1 MHRIPS
7 LAPLPPSER
16 SILRLPKVIS
26 RCGISRSTIYEWMKD
41 GRFPKPRSLGSRAV
55 GWDSWEIERWIDAK
69 LECTHE
75 QTATSAAGTGRADQN
90 Q

>member
-1 MHRIPS
+1 MECIPPH
-7 LAPLPPSER
+7 APRPSPIR
-16 SILRLPKVIS
+16 MILRLPEVIR

-41 GRFPKPRSLGSRAV
+41 GRFPKSRSLGSRAV
-55 GWDSWEIERWIDAK
+55 GWDSWEIERWITAK

-75 QTATSAAGTGRADQN
+75 QTAASATGTGRTDQN

>member
-1 MHRIPS
+1 MDCIP
-7 LAPLPPSER
+7 PHVPSPSSVR
-16 SILRLPKVIS
+16 RILRLPEVIR
-26 RCGISRSTIYEWMKD
+26 RCGISRSTIYGWMKE
-41 GRFPKPRSLGSRAV
+41 GRFPESRSLGSRAV
-55 GWDSWEIERWIDAK
+55 GWDSWEIERWINAK